1 MNKMKKLW
9 KWLFK
14 TQKQQCNIH
23 DVSVSVADAD
33 KGKCTTCRFGKGGK
47 YDLCWVG
54 TYYAE
59 QGKSR
64 FCIEGELWEATER

>member
-1 MNKMKKLW
+1 MIKFVKN
-9 KWLFK
+9 LFK
-14 TQKQQCNIH
+14 SRKQQCNIH
-23 DVSVSVADAD
+23 DVSVSVVDAD
-33 KGKCTTCRFGKGGK
+33 KGKCITCRFGQGGK
-47 YDLCWVG
+47 YGLCWVG